1 MHVHVIPNEGESMR
15 PNENSKNP
23 SGFTYQKKDAYTETS
38 LYGRLLN
45 ALNNLDTLYK
55 PTM

>member
-45 ALNNLDTLYK
+45 ALNNLDTL
-55 PTM
+55 